1 MIGRSSK
8 SNKEFV
14 VPICTTPC
22 VLSTSTKY
30 SFVFLLKSTSL
41 KLHGVV
47 VQDAFC
53 IGLYCLCRC
62 AVPSVPEP
70 DGLVNIVH
78 NVKRVKISLTAK
90 RCVRLGTYEPNLNF
104 CLWRKATVNKICNSK
119 SARRLKW
126 DTAEISLNGSEGC
139 ELKNQSHL
147 MTFGVFV
154 PVC

>member
-1 MIGRSSK
+1 MCFKHFYKILVCLFAQINLLK
-8 SNKEFV
+8 V
-14 VPICTTPC
+14 VWSGCPRRLLHRLILSVPMCSPIC
-22 VLSTSTKY
+22 S
-30 SFVFLLKSTSL
+30 
-41 KLHGVV
+41 
-47 VQDAFC
+47 
-53 IGLYCLCRC
+53 
-62 AVPSVPEP
+62 EP
-70 DGLVNIVH
+70 DGLVNIAC

-90 RCVRLGTYEPNLNF
+90 RCVRLGTYEPNLYF

-147 MTFGVFV
+147 ITFGVFV